1 MHKLIRFNE
10 LALIIAIVIVFCFT
24 ATFDSNHSYLT
35 KSTASIADISRQCA
49 LLGILAIGST
59 IVIISGGI
67 DLSAGSMVAL
77 GGTVCASLLLMLA
90 SPAEMSGKAPLRVWV
105 FAVATIG
112 TLGVGFMVGTLHTWL
127 ITSVKLPPFIA
138 TLSTLVGLRSFARI
152 LCDYATKNFSEG
164 RSASSN
170 IYVSDTITTF
180 IRTNI
185 GISIICWILLLVLTW
200 VLLNL
205 TVLGRHLYAVGGN
218 EQAARLSG
226 IRTDRV
232 KWFAYCFGSITAS
245 IAGIFYLA
253 DVTVASPV
261 TMAQGHELNAIAA
274 SVVGGCSL
282 QGGVGTASGTLLGTI
297 FLRLVVDGVA
307 KLIKSN
313 ADVYEGLVVGFVV
326 VLAVTFSQLRQRGA
340 STMRLFA
347 GVQGYFAV
355 ISLSL
360 LLTFL
365 TLFIK
370 HNVIL
375 AASLGVVVLVLL
387 MTWKVVEDQRHR

>member
-355 ISLSL
+355 LSLSL
-360 LLTFL
+360 LLAFL

-370 HNVIL
+370 HNAIL
-375 AASLGVVVLVLL
+375 AASLGVVILVLL

>member
-360 LLTFL
+360 LLAFL

>member
-90 SPAEMSGKAPLRVWV
+90 TPAEMSGSTPLRAWV
-105 FAVATIG
+105 FAVAILG

-152 LCDYATKNFSEG
+152 LCDYATKNFSVG

-170 IYVSDTITTF
+170 IYVSDTINTF

-261 TMAQGHELNAIAA
+261 TMAAGHELNAIAA

-370 HNVIL
+370 HSVIL
-375 AASLGVVVLVLL
+375 AAGLGVATLALL
-387 MTWKVVEDQRHR
+387 MTWKVLEDQRHR

>member
-326 VLAVTFSQLRQRGA
+326 VLAVTFSQLRQRGV

-375 AASLGVVVLVLL
+375 AASLGVVILVLL

>member
-90 SPAEMSGKAPLRVWV
+90 TPAEMSGSTPLRAWV
-105 FAVATIG
+105 FAVAILG

-152 LCDYATKNFSEG
+152 LCDYATKNFSVG
-164 RSASSN
+164 KSASSN
-170 IYVSDTITTF
+170 IYVSDTINTF

-261 TMAQGHELNAIAA
+261 TMAAGHELNAIAA

-370 HNVIL
+370 HSVIL
-375 AASLGVVVLVLL
+375 AAGLGVATLVLL
-387 MTWKVVEDQRHR
+387 MTWKVLEDQRHR

>member
-90 SPAEMSGKAPLRVWV
+90 TPSEMSGATPLRPWV
-105 FAVATIG
+105 FAVAILG

-152 LCDYATKNFSEG
+152 LCDYATKNFSVG
-164 RSASSN
+164 KSASSN
-170 IYVSDTITTF
+170 IYVSDTINTF

-185 GISIICWILLLVLTW
+185 GISIVCWILLLVLTW

-261 TMAQGHELNAIAA
+261 TMAAGHELNAIAA

-326 VLAVTFSQLRQRGA
+326 VLAVTFSQIRQRGA

-360 LLTFL
+360 LLAFL

-370 HNVIL
+370 HSVIL
-375 AASLGVVVLVLL
+375 AASLGIATLVLL
-387 MTWKVVEDQRHR
+387 MAWKVLEDQRHR

>member
-360 LLTFL
+360 LLAFL

-375 AASLGVVVLVLL
+375 AASLGVVILVLL
-387 MTWKVVEDQRHR
+387 MIWKVVEDQRHR